1 MLFLLRLAFWV
12 MLICLLLPGSRED
25 NRRLMNSAER
35 TVNDVRGFCQRN
47 PDVCEDAR
55 ITMTSLL
62 TKLKNGAELVQ
73 TWLAAETKD
82 GEAGAAP
89 SAPAGPLQNQPAPK
103 GAAGQPPSLLPRW
116 QDRLNPADKA
126 LPGRG
131 PAQL

>member
-1 MLFLLRLAFWV
+1 MLFLLRLTFWV
-12 MLICLLLPGSRED
+12 LLICLLLPGSRED

-35 TVNDVRGFCQRN
+35 TVSDVRGFCQRN

-73 TWLAAETKD
+73 TWLAVEAKD

-89 SAPAGPLQNQPAPK
+89 SAPAAPQESQPAPK
-103 GAAGQPPSLLPRW
+103 GAAGQPLRLVPRW
-116 QDRLNPADKA
+116 QDSLNPADKA
-126 LPGRG
+126 LPWRG